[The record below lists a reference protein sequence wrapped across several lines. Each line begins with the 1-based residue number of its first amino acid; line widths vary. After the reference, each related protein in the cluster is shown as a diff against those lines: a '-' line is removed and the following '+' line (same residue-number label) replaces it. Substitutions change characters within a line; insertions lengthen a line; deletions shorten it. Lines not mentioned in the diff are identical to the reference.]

1 MSSAAKPGIFYR
13 KPLPN
18 PPCIPFSSEQGRKI
32 FQEALAAGSLNCFF
46 PLSEQFLTQDDPAF
60 CGLSSMAMVTLL
72 QNLQCVRES
81 CWPELRC

>member
-18 PPCIPFSSEQGRKI
+18 PPCIPFSSVQGRAVFK
-32 FQEALAAGSLNCFF
+32 EALAAGSLNCFF

-60 CGLSSMAMVTLL
+60 CGLSSMAMVQLYSTHEHTQRLH
-72 QNLQCVRES
+72 S
-81 CWPELRC
+81 P